1 MKLNKKQA
9 LTMLLNLPKYSNMD
23 IDKQESNNIP
33 RNNNVPL
40 TISFA

>member
-23 IDKQESNNIP
+23 IDKKY
-33 RNNNVPL
+33 L
-40 TISFA
+40 TDVDEFVYKTAGISQ